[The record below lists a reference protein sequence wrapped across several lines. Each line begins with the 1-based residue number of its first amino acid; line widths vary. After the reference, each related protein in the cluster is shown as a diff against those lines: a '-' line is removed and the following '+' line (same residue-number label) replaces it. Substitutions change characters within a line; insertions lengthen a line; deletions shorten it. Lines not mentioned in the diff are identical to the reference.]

1 MSRSLHTDA
10 ATPATNHDVV
20 SSHLLL
26 QRKCACGQHTVAG
39 GECAQC
45 RQKRLRLQRR
55 ANDQAVP
62 FSFDGKNPSP
72 TYGGEDLSH
81 LPLHRTQTR
90 MQCMPQAS
98 TETSAP
104 DTAAAGPAPET
115 AAPETAAVETAS
127 NTAPTTGL
135 IVEDTATELGP
146 GQMRKSDF
154 LAQTKAAVCTAAEEA
169 LAETGRNTEGCPY
182 LEYWFDYYGDKD
194 SHHIER
200 AMRRYAPETA
210 TAPTAAALIPVIA
223 ERVRQ
228 GVAAWA
234 QTGEITGVPEG
245 IPATLPGSPPAEDTA
260 SSLQRKAP
268 QGSAS
273 PTQSPQ
279 AIRARLGDGRALD
292 GPVRSR
298 MEGAFGTSFAGV
310 RLHTDNQAANLSR
323 QVRARAFTV
332 GEHVAFNTGEYR
344 PGTLVGDALIAHELA
359 HVIQQGGSSTAV
371 ASKGDHAQY
380 NNLEDDADQTA
391 VGAVLSL
398 WQGATA
404 QLANIAPN
412 AIPTLKSGL
421 RLQRCNEDDEVNIPP
436 EKKEE
441 PVEEP
446 VKEEPVK
453 EEKPPEK
460 KEEPVETP
468 LPAEPSEKCTADTA
482 ADKVIIDHRVK
493 PDVIEKPGDTVT
505 FTATFACVLKGDG
518 YSKFVPSSGTEFG
531 RKSFAKGL
539 GRLTR
544 TWDGKKLHS
553 KVGTYLV
560 DDGQYFH
567 EIEPI
572 KYTIKGGKDFFTT
585 GPKHKSPPVKVK
597 AREHKGSGKEH
608 FHFTPANVAA
618 LAKVI
623 ETEMGGETDKAK
635 QAVAW
640 AVRNQMV
647 RLSTSDVAT
656 AAKHFKDRDGK
667 TASATSKTMAEEILK
682 KPMSDDITQGAIKW
696 FSPNAQP
703 KEGEGCSGEGCG
715 GGLDA
720 FTDEAGKER
729 KVHTPSFHKDMTYVP
744 IDGIHEWRVR
754 FYKL

>member
-1 MSRSLHTDA
+1 MSRSLHTNA
-10 ATPATNHDVV
+10 ATPAANHDVV

-39 GECAQC
+39 GECTQC

-55 ANDQAVP
+55 AHDEAAPRSVGGSFLSATDEKRDVSHVP
-62 FSFDGKNPSP
+62 R
-72 TYGGEDLSH
+72 
-81 LPLHRTQTR
+81 HRTQTR
-90 MQCMPQAS
+90 IQRMPQADEAVS
-98 TETSAP
+98 TPDMAP
-104 DTAAAGPAPET
+104 TAPAPET
-115 AAPETAAVETAS
+115 AAAETTSTAAATS
-127 NTAPTTGL
+127 GL
-135 IVEDTATELGP
+135 IVEDSATELAP
-146 GQMRKSDF
+146 GQMQKSDF
-154 LAQTKAAVCTAAEEA
+154 LAQTKTAVCTAAEEA
-169 LAETGRNTEGCPY
+169 LAGTGRNTEGCPY

-210 TAPTAAALIPVIA
+210 TAPTAAALIPLIA

-228 GVAAWA
+228 GVATWA
-234 QTGEITGVPEG
+234 QTGEITGVPES
-245 IPATLPGSPPAEDTA
+245 IPATLPGSPPAEDTT
-260 SSLQRKAP
+260 SSLQRKAR
-268 QGSAS
+268 QEDAS
-273 PTQSPQ
+273 PTENPQ

-298 MEGAFGTSFAGV
+298 MEGVFSTSFAGV
-310 RLHTDNQAANLSR
+310 RLHTDSQAATLSR
-323 QVRARAFTV
+323 QIRARAFTV

-359 HVIQQGGSSTAV
+359 HVIQQGGGGTAV
-371 ASKGDHAQY
+371 APKADNAHD
-380 NNLEDDADQTA
+380 NHLEDDADRSA
-391 VGAVLSL
+391 MGAVFSL
-398 WQGATA
+398 WPGAA
-404 QLANIAPN
+404 GKLANMAQN
-412 AIPTLKSGL
+412 ALPTLKSGL
-421 RLQRCNEDDEVNIPP
+421 RLQRCTEDDETKKPP

-441 PVEEP
+441 PV
-446 VKEEPVK
+446 KEPVK

-505 FTATFACVLKGDG
+505 FTATFACILKGDG
-518 YSKFVPSSGTEFG
+518 FSKFVPSSGTEFG
-531 RKSFAKGL
+531 RKSFTKGL

-544 TWDGKKLHS
+544 TWDGKKLYS

-560 DDGQYFH
+560 DDGEYFH

-597 AREHKGSGKEH
+597 ARTHKGSGKEH

-635 QAVAW
+635 RAVAW

-647 RLSTSDVAT
+647 RLGTSDVAT
-656 AAKHFKDRDGK
+656 AAAHFKDRDGK
-667 TASATSKTMAEEILK
+667 TASATSKTVAEEILK

-715 GGLDA
+715 GGLDT
-720 FTDEAGKER
+720 FQDEGGKDH

-744 IDGIHEWRVR
+744 IDGIHQWRAR